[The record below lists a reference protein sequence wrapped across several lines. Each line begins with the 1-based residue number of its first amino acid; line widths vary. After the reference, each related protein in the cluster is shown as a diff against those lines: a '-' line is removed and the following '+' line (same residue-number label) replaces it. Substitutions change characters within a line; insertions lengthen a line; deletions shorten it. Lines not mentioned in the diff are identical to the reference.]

1 MNRWYIEIVP
11 TNKYSYR
18 INQVAFLFYSP
29 LSFFVS
35 KGSHYL
41 LLFHFF
47 HSFSSSFSSVFGL
60 EWYQTP
66 SLSPWV
72 CLSYDLV
79 ESFTPIFFNYCDI
92 LAEMTWPKL
101 SSRPS
106 PPSAIIYSHIF
117 FATGNQLSPQ
127 IPRKEKCSSI
137 SEKNGQGSYLMTVI
151 NQQLRMIV
159 KIYHMIMLFHSLS
172 LINERSSIMSIIV
185 FVLSE
190 RDGKS
195 NGSFSELCH
204 AIVFLIST
212 PRFLCLVLPSSD
224 LLPIFTQTQDSPW
237 NFAQLL

>member
-1 MNRWYIEIVP
+1 MNRWYTEIVP

-127 IPRKEKCSSI
+127 IPRKE
-137 SEKNGQGSYLMTVI
+137 M
-151 NQQLRMIV
+151 
-159 KIYHMIMLFHSLS
+159 
-172 LINERSSIMSIIV
+172 V
-185 FVLSE
+185 FVDLGKTNEVPIWWQLSI
-190 RDGKS
+190 K
-195 NGSFSELCH
+195 N
-204 AIVFLIST
+204 
-212 PRFLCLVLPSSD
+212 VLD
-224 LLPIFTQTQDSPW
+224 DCWKMQYLY
-237 NFAQLL
+237 